1 MIKIRSNVFETNSS
15 SVHSIVITKTPTDP
29 GWFVEFSIGEFGWEF
44 NELSTPEE
52 KASYFYTA
60 ACSLLKRDIF
70 NEISEKLFKYGIEI
84 YSTNRAAFEF
94 DAEYTWLEN
103 GYIDHVEELES
114 WVNDLMNDTDKLI
127 RFIFNDESFVI
138 TGNDNCDDI
147 DSEWMS
153 KKVARADAYQH
164 DLIRKWN

>member
-1 MIKIRSNVFETNSS
+1 M
-15 SVHSIVITKTPTDP
+15 HSIVITKSPTEP
-29 GWFVEFSIGEFGWEF
+29 EKFINFSIGKFGWEF
-44 NELSTPEE
+44 NELTTPRE

-60 ACSLLKRDIF
+60 ACSLLERDILD
-70 NEISEKLFKYGIEI
+70 EIGNKLLNYGIGA
-84 YSTNRAAFEF
+84 YSTNRAAFKL
-94 DAEYTWLEN
+94 DGEYTWLEN
-103 GYIDHVEELES
+103 GYIDHVEELEN
-114 WVNDLMNDTDKLI
+114 WVNDLMNDIDKLI

>member
-15 SVHSIVITKTPTDP
+15 SVHSIVITNSSTKP
-29 GWFVEFSIGEFGWEF
+29 GWFIDFTIGQFGWEF
-44 NELSTPEE
+44 NELKTPEE

-60 ACSLLKRDIF
+60 ACSLLERDVF
-70 NEISEKLFKYGIEI
+70 NEIAEKLSLYDV
-84 YSTNRAAFEF
+84 
-94 DAEYTWLEN
+94 DAYCNEHAKFHKEDNYVWLEN
-103 GYIDHVEELES
+103 GYIDHVDELED

-147 DSEWMS
+147 DREWAD
-153 KKVARADAYQH
+153 KKIARADAYEH
-164 DLIRKWN
+164 EEFYKGN